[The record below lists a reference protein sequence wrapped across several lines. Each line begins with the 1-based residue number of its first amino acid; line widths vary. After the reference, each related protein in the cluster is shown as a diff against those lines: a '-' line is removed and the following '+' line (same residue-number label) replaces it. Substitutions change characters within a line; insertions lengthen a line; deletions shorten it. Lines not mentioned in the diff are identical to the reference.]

1 MFTSSEFR
9 GPFFRVLA
17 WNLVFAL
24 ASVVVTFALGLL
36 LAVVFND
43 VRMRGRKL
51 YRSLIIIPYAL
62 PGFMTAL
69 VWKGMFNETFGIN
82 KWLPFHVSWQSSTV
96 VAMLSLILVNMWLGY
111 PYMFLVSTGALQSVP
126 ADLKEA
132 AFVDGATGW
141 KAFRKI
147 TFPLLLV
154 SVSPLLVAS
163 FAFNFNN
170 FTLVYLLTGGIPAQ
184 DRRERRDDRHP
195 DDVGLPRRPRRQPA
209 APGPGRRPL
218 GDDLPDRRRDLG
230 GRVQVHQGLRG
241 GASEHRRRYVR
252 RGHLLGRQVFPRP
265 GWSRSFSDPTSR
277 TSANAGGRSADGSAR
292 PGGGTSSGCWPCSSP
307 SSRSGSWS
315 SPPSRRAPR

>member
-1 MFTSSEFR
+1 
-9 GPFFRVLA
+9 
-17 WNLVFAL
+17 
-24 ASVVVTFALGLL
+24 
-36 LAVVFND
+36 
-43 VRMRGRKL
+43 
-51 YRSLIIIPYAL
+51 
-62 PGFMTAL
+62 
-69 VWKGMFNETFGIN
+69 MFNETFGIN

-218 GDDLPDRRRDLG
+218 GDGLPDRRRDLG

-241 GASEHRRRYVR
+241 GADDHRRRYVR
-252 RGHLLGRQVFPRP
+252 RGHLLGRQVFPLP
-265 GWSRSFSDPTSR
+265 GWSTLFERRQAVRQTTPAAVR
-277 TSANAGGRSADGSAR
+277 TMVPRDRVAAHRRGAGPALRPLPGLVRGPRRLLGERLVDQSAAVARVIDVAPVPGVARQLSVLAVVLQLADHQHRHVDGSR
-292 PGGGTSSGCWPCSSP
+292 CCSPRRRRSP
-307 SSRSGSWS
+307 SRGCASVAAEEDCS
-315 SPPSRRAPR
+315 ACC